1 MLIEYSPNGISESF
15 IIEVSAEEML
25 ERPLL
30 AKFGDSLLGVVIS

>member
-1 MLIEYSPNGISESF
+1 MLIEYSQTGISESF
-15 IIEVSAEEML
+15 TIDVTAEEML